1 MFQAAS
7 PLRLWSRVA
16 EVIVVVYETFFCHV
30 LCKLASW
37 HWGGFE
43 AGVYAGLIQCQRVE
57 GGEHADVGQD
67 GGIVAAVAV
76 ADRGHVLNQAD
87 VEVGTAIADGLGL
100 LGHLLIQQHHGAVLH
115 GVDGVKVAGADAA
128 AAAHAVVGVDL
139 CLAISTILNA
149 IVGAAVAVLSY
160 IFGEHWILFALFLAF
175 NVADWITGWMKARLT
190 HKENS
195 KAGWKGVLKKLAY
208 WIMIAVAFGAS
219 AVFVE
224 IGKTLGVDL
233 GITTLLGFFVL
244 ASLLVNEI
252 RSICENLVEMGVD
265 VPKILIKGLEV
276 ADKAINKDGEDFDEG
291 E

>member
-1 MFQAAS
+1 MK
-7 PLRLWSRVA
+7 
-16 EVIVVVYETFFCHV
+16 VIDTY
-30 LCKLASW
+30 
-37 HWGGFE
+37 
-43 AGVYAGLIQCQRVE
+43 
-57 GGEHADVGQD
+57 
-67 GGIVAAVAV
+67 
-76 ADRGHVLNQAD
+76 
-87 VEVGTAIADGLGL
+87 
-100 LGHLLIQQHHGAVLH
+100 
-115 GVDGVKVAGADAA
+115 
-128 AAAHAVVGVDL
+128 
-139 CLAISTILNA
+139 NA

-175 NVADWITGWMKARLT
+175 NVADWITGWMKA
-190 HKENS
+190 
-195 KAGWKGVLKKLAY
+195 VLKKLAY

-252 RSICENLVEMGVD
+252 RSICENLGEMGVD

-276 ADKAINKDGEDFDEG
+276 ADKAINKDGEDIDEG